1 MKLHRDIMPEDRAR
15 VLQAI
20 KDIKKH
26 GDDQHRETAEFLEGS
41 EVLLFIGPANEVGGS
56 GSVCIEDRD
65 MTQNA
70 IDHGNLTLEIAA
82 HFVRMNLAR
91 ETIDTGGQRGI
102 EGTFVHE
109 GKHLRDFARMI
120 VTFSAG
126 DKDEFFDPTAFHL
139 EHSAHITSAFYLMRR
154 GGEFIDE
161 GLDLGLLEKNGSD
174 IAVSKQGILDR
185 LKNNYGLSD
194 ETPGPRL
201 SERCSPPLEP
211 RAKI

>member
-1 MKLHRDIMPEDRAR
+1 MKFHQDITPEDRAR

-20 KDIKKH
+20 KDIKKY
-26 GDDQHRETAEFLEGS
+26 GDDQHRETAEFLEES
-41 EVLLFIGPANEVGGS
+41 DALLFIGPANEVGGS

-65 MTQNA
+65 LTQNA
-70 IDHGNLTLEIAA
+70 IDRGKLTLEEAA
-82 HFVRMNLAR
+82 GCVRMNLAR

-126 DKDEFFDPTAFHL
+126 DRNELFDPTAFHL

-154 GGEFIDE
+154 GGEFADE
-161 GLDLGLLEKNGSD
+161 GLSLGLLEKNGKD
-174 IAVSKQGILDR
+174 IAVGKQGILDR
-185 LKNNYGLSD
+185 LKNNYGLSE

-201 SERCSPPLEP
+201 SERCSPRLEA
-211 RAKI
+211 RGKS